1 MDTMG
6 RNVSVDGYQVA
17 EPLKGEANVPGP
29 QAELVTARVRSEP
42 ARSLQRRVNALTL
55 SNPDSNPASE
65 ERRIWHRRYHQ
76 MQGRRRLSRMR
87 GVSNGVPR
95 DRLDGLATAGRPELP
110 RIRSL
115 SWKHRQVTKPFVI
128 AQSEEPKLGVHSAA
142 CIGQDRCK
150 AIAQGIR
157 ARVYAYGTNLC
168 LPIIRPS

>member
-1 MDTMG
+1 MG
-6 RNVSVDGYQVA
+6 RNVRVDGYQVA

-42 ARSLQRRVNALTL
+42 AMSLQRRVNTLTL
-55 SNPDSNPASE
+55 SNPDSNPASD

-115 SWKHRQVTKPFVI
+115 SAGTPPSGEAIRDRAI
-128 AQSEEPKLGVHSAA
+128 GGAQAWGALRGLYRTVPKQG
-142 CIGQDRCK
+142 DRS
-150 AIAQGIR
+150 G
-157 ARVYAYGTNLC
+157 
-168 LPIIRPS
+168 